1 MLPAAERA
9 RRCSGI
15 PRHDWRGAVNTPAYA
30 RALIDR
36 RNRGVPTDS
45 VFVSVGWPTQWLQE
59 FVSRFPLNRLA
70 VILATPEARQ
80 YDYAA
85 TVGLS
90 VCVWYEQGSDA
101 SRVEEIASDVLKANP
116 NRLFTTNAVT
126 GETVF
131 YKTATEQKEAA

>member
-1 MLPAAERA
+1 M
-9 RRCSGI
+9 
-15 PRHDWRGAVNTPAYA
+15 
-30 RALIDR
+30 
-36 RNRGVPTDS
+36 
-45 VFVSVGWPTQWLQE
+45 
-59 FVSRFPLNRLA
+59 SRFPLNRLA